1 MYDVITAIIITILFF
16 LGGIFLLPVI
26 KEAIR
31 DNKWDKLIESNPTIK
46 ENFIAACGAIEEM
59 LSIQARKNTLKNE
72 IEELTSVCNCLTD
85 DYDKKDIIEGIN
97 RRKKEYSVLMEQY
110 QTAKQVEEKAHTTM
124 VYELEK
130 LGLYEEYKDYLG
142 S

>member
-1 MYDVITAIIITILFF
+1 MYDIITAIIITILFF

-26 KEAIR
+26 REAIR
-31 DNKWDKLIESNPTIK
+31 DNKWSKLLKSNSIIE
-46 ENFIAACGAIEEM
+46 ENFIAAYGAVEEM
-59 LSIQARKNTLKNE
+59 LSIQARKNVLKNE
-72 IEELTSVCNCLTD
+72 IEELIFVCNCLTD
-85 DYDKKDIIEGIN
+85 DCKKMDIIEDISQK
-97 RRKKEYSVLMEQY
+97 RKEYSVLMEQF
-110 QTAKQVEEKAHTTM
+110 QTAKQAKEKAHIAM

>member
-26 KEAIR
+26 REAIR
-31 DNKWDKLIESNPTIK
+31 DNKWSKLLKNNPIIE
-46 ENFIAACGAIEEM
+46 ENFIAAYGAVEEM
-59 LSIQARKNTLKNE
+59 LSIQARKNVLKNE
-72 IEELTSVCNCLTD
+72 IEELIFICNCLTD
-85 DYDKKDIIEGIN
+85 DCKKMDIIEDISQK
-97 RRKKEYSVLMEQY
+97 RKEYSVLMEQF
-110 QTAKQVEEKAHTTM
+110 QTAKQAKEKAHIAM

>member
-1 MYDVITAIIITILFF
+1 MYDAIITIIITILIF
-16 LGGIFLLPVI
+16 LGGIFLIPVI
-26 KEAIR
+26 REAIR
-31 DNKWDKLIESNPTIK
+31 DNKWDKLIENNPIIK
-46 ENFIAACGAIEEM
+46 ENFITACGAIDEM
-59 LSIQARKNTLKNE
+59 LSIQARRNVLKNE
-72 IEELTSVCNCLTD
+72 IEELTSMCNCLTD

-97 RRKKEYSVLMEQY
+97 HRKKEYTMLMEQF
-110 QTAKQVEEKAHTTM
+110 QTAKQVNEKAHIAM

>member
-72 IEELTSVCNCLTD
+72 IEELTSMCNCLTD
-85 DYDKKDIIEGIN
+85 DYDKKDMIEGIN
-97 RRKKEYSVLMEQY
+97 HRKKEYTMLMEQF
-110 QTAKQVEEKAHTTM
+110 QTAKQVKEKCM
-124 VYELEK
+124 RFSL
-130 LGLYEEYKDYLG
+130 
-142 S
+142 

>member
-26 KEAIR
+26 REAIR
-31 DNKWDKLIESNPTIK
+31 DNKWSKLLKSNPIIE
-46 ENFIAACGAIEEM
+46 ENFIAAYGAVEEM
-59 LSIQARKNTLKNE
+59 LSIQARKNVLKNE
-72 IEELTSVCNCLTD
+72 IEELIFICNCLTD
-85 DYDKKDIIEGIN
+85 DCKKMGIIEDISQK
-97 RRKKEYSVLMEQY
+97 RKEYSVLMEQF
-110 QTAKQVEEKAHTTM
+110 QTAKQAKEKALIAM

-142 S
+142 P